1 MKCLVVQ
8 EIILEARWH
17 QAEPFACLVLVQTH
31 VAIAKQNATK
41 RNFLDWHRTYDF
53 VMPFGARIRK
63 ELIKLPKVVFDELPN
78 RLEGVVL
85 SVKLVLVGVTF
96 SSAMST
102 PDMCIWNI
110 YAITKRKVL
119 HRIRVNTARRRA

>member
-1 MKCLVVQ
+1 
-8 EIILEARWH
+8 
-17 QAEPFACLVLVQTH
+17 LVLVQTH
-31 VAIAKQNATK
+31 AAIAKQNATK
-41 RNFLDWHRTYDF
+41 RNFFDWHRTCDL
-53 VMPFGARIRK
+53 VLPFEARVRK
-63 ELIKLPKVVFDELPN
+63 ELIKLPEVVFDEIPN
-78 RLEGVVL
+78 RVEGVVL